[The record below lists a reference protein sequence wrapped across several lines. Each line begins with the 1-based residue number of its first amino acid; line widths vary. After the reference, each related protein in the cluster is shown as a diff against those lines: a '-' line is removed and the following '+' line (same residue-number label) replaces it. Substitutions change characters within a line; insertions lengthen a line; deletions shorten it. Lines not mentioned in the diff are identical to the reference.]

1 MVLEPHLTRPQ
12 DDTLSTKANEI
23 SESEPIVLEKE
34 ENSNDPDGILDNDK
48 VANKPILIEDAE
60 QVDSSTTHGI
70 EDLIATKLAL
80 LDHSKGNSKIEEE
93 TKYLSSNKYPK
104 IDEFADNLNS
114 HSTVNVIAKERQ
126 ENEDAHTTVMT
137 HLITESNSE
146 EEKEV
151 DKSKLPTTTSPL
163 LESHQDAN
171 NVQQLA
177 EYSTTTATY
186 YMAPNAGQKIIDKQT
201 EQDKPTIQSKRT
213 RMKQN
218 PEEVGVDSAPSE
230 LDPSIQEGIFPDIID
245 NEFDLLELKS
255 TIKNVQTN
263 KEDDGYDNGAVTW
276 SRHHNTVLLL
286 SQFLVLSFLLKYM
299 ASN

>member
-12 DDTLSTKANEI
+12 DDILSTKANEI
-23 SESEPIVLEKE
+23 SESEPKVLEKE

-48 VANKPILIEDAE
+48 VENKYPTSIEDAE

-93 TKYLSSNKYPK
+93 TKYLSSNEDPK
-104 IDEFADNLNS
+104 TDEFADNLNS
-114 HSTVNVIAKERQ
+114 HSTVNAIAKERQ
-126 ENEDAHTTVMT
+126 ENDDAHTTVMT

-177 EYSTTTATY
+177 EYSTTIATY
-186 YMAPNAGQKIIDKQT
+186 YMAPNAIQSEETIDKQT
-201 EQDKPTIQSKRT
+201 EQDKTNNSK
-213 RMKQN
+213 
-218 PEEVGVDSAPSE
+218 
-230 LDPSIQEGIFPDIID
+230 
-245 NEFDLLELKS
+245 
-255 TIKNVQTN
+255 QTN
-263 KEDDGYDNGAVTW
+263 QNEAK
-276 SRHHNTVLLL
+276 SRRSRGRFCT
-286 SQFLVLSFLLKYM
+286 F
-299 ASN
+299 